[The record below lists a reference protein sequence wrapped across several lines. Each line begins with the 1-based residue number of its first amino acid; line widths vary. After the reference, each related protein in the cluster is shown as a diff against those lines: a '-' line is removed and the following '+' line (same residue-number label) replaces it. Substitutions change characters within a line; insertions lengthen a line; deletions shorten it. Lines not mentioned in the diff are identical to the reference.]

1 MLRHLKSDLLLLSRV
16 MAERSRELRLGQSA
30 ASLSFASLMALVPLL
45 TVVLAT
51 ITAFPIFAHLRET
64 VQTLLYQSLLPD
76 AFANTIF
83 RYLNQFVAKARTL
96 SIVGIGFLLVTAT
109 VMMLTLDRTLNLLWR
124 VKTPRPLL
132 HRLSV
137 YWLALL
143 LGPVL
148 VGAGAA
154 LATLLAGGVSRAAV
168 RGGMLGFEWWDLANL
183 MLTTAAFTLCYRWIP
198 NVHVRWKHA
207 RLGGAIGAGLSELA
221 RAVFAGYFVAVPTY
235 QQVYGP
241 LAAIPAL
248 LIWTYLTWWVFLAG
262 ALLTSVLPEWRRVG
276 ASISHSPETKETAS

>member
-154 LATLLAGGVSRAAV
+154 LATLLAGG
-168 RGGMLGFEWWDLANL
+168 NL

-207 RLGGAIGAGLSELA
+207 LLGGAIGAGLSELA